1 MAQVRRILKS
11 SDNESRSSDGPPG
24 AYHRNQFGDI
34 CVYYCG
40 ALMLDQLRTK
50 LGDATFNAIW
60 RGWPQQHRFASV
72 DRSTYI
78 AWASARAGQDLSPF
92 LTAWLTSPTTPPG

>member
-1 MAQVRRILKS
+1 
-11 SDNESRSSDGPPG
+11 
-24 AYHRNQFGDI
+24 
-34 CVYYCG
+34 
-40 ALMLDQLRTK
+40 MLDHLRTK
-50 LGDATFNAIW
+50 LGDTTFNAIW

-78 AWASARAGQDLSPF
+78 DWASARAGQDLSPF